1 MAEQQIIEIARALLL
16 SPRVLIL
23 DEPTSGLDP
32 NQKIAMR
39 ALIARM
45 SKDKAILI
53 STHQL
58 DEVEAMC
65 TRAVVI
71 DRGDIVADATPA
83 ALAGRAPSG
92 KLEDAFHALTHV
104 EKAA

>member
-1 MAEQQIIEIARALLL
+1 
-16 SPRVLIL
+16 
-23 DEPTSGLDP
+23 
-32 NQKIAMR
+32 MR

-45 SKDKAILI
+45 SRNKAILI

-65 TRAVVI
+65 SRAVVI
-71 DRGDIVADATPA
+71 DRGDIVADGTPA
-83 ALAGRAPSG
+83 DLAARAPSG
-92 KLEDAFHALTHV
+92 KLEDAFHALTHAA